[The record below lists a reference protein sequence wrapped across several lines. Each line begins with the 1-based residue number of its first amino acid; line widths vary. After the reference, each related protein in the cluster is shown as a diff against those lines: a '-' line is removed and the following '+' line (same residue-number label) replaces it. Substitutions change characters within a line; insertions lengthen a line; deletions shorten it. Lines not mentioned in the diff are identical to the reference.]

1 MTQPHASITFACYNQ
16 VDYTRQC
23 VDSLV
28 RHGFDLRHAAVV
40 DNGSSDSTREYLQ
53 SLPLG
58 QAIFNRKNLG
68 CGVAWNQG
76 VLAQQAEW
84 SVVMNNDVVV
94 TAGWLDHLIASA
106 RAHGLGVVSPA
117 MVEGPLDYDLDA
129 FAADARQ
136 RVGGV
141 VRRGA
146 RHAVCMAV
154 HESVWERIGYFRATP
169 SLWGFEDTLFFHE
182 LDRAGIATGIV
193 GSSWLH
199 HYGSVTLSAM
209 KRERGLQANQG
220 LSARTTYRLLGQSFL
235 ERKLGK
241 IRARKRLQRW
251 REAELAEF
259 GMTLHGERVDGHF
272 AWR

>member
-1 MTQPHASITFACYNQ
+1 MTQPNASITFACYNQ

-40 DNGSSDSTREYLQ
+40 DNGSTDSTREYLQ
-53 SLPLG
+53 TLPLG
-58 QAIFNRKNLG
+58 NIILNRKNLG

-106 RAHGLGVVSPA
+106 REHRLDVVSPG

-129 FAADARQ
+129 FAADAR
-136 RVGGV
+136 RRMGHV

-146 RHAVCMAV
+146 RHAVCLVV

-182 LDRAGIATGIV
+182 LDKAGIQTGVV

-199 HYGSVTLSAM
+199 HYGSITLSAL
-209 KRERGLQANQG
+209 KRERGLKEKQG
-220 LSARTTYRLLGQSFL
+220 LSARTTYRLLGKSFL
-235 ERKLGK
+235 ERKLDK
-241 IRARKRLQRW
+241 LRLKQRQRAW

-259 GMTLHGERVDGHF
+259 GMTLQGERVDGQF
-272 AWR
+272 VWR